1 MLFIVRKYLGFY
13 FTAKTKYGIHSPFV
27 FDFFNQVYD
36 SNTSYY
42 SFVAIEYVREKLKS
56 NSNRINVE
64 DFGAGSRRFGKGKKR
79 KISKIAATSLQQ
91 PKMTALLFRL
101 INYYNLKP
109 VVLEL
114 GTSLGI
120 TTAYLSNANKNNT
133 VYTIEGSKEIA
144 KVANNVFKQLALKNV
159 KLVIGNFDM
168 VLPRLEFPQPL
179 GFVYIDGNHKKE
191 ATLSYFNWALEK
203 ANEQT
208 IIVVDDIYWSN
219 DMIQAWDE
227 IKENERVSLTIDLFK
242 LGIVFLHKVQV
253 KEHFKLK
260 KTIF

>member
-1 MLFIVRKYLGFY
+1 MG
-13 FTAKTKYGIHSPFV
+13 
-27 FDFFNQVYD
+27 
-36 SNTSYY
+36 
-42 SFVAIEYVREKLKS
+42 LK
-56 NSNRINVE
+56 NINVLCG
-64 DFGAGSRRFGKGKKR
+64 DFDL
-79 KISKIAATSLQQ
+79 IL
-91 PKMTALLFRL
+91 PK
-101 INYYNLKP
+101 
-109 VVLEL
+109 LEL
-114 GTSLGI
+114 N
-120 TTAYLSNANKNNT
+120 NA
-133 VYTIEGSKEIA
+133 
-144 KVANNVFKQLALKNV
+144 
-159 KLVIGNFDM
+159 
-168 VLPRLEFPQPL
+168 L